1 MLTRRIGL
9 EPVVPQHP
17 APTRALLRP
26 SRARRRMKKAR
37 ARCPQLGN
45 NLWTKVHPPGSKGP
59 CSVYRAGSPR
69 ILEEPQH
76 RRHLGCSRLS
86 SPSRGGAGSGPSGG
100 TACASRT
107 GGRGGLVKGRAST
120 RKRWLLQPAH
130 PRARDRRCLSNTDR
144 DTGQSSTRPS
154 QVVVM
159 PGRLCGESRSGPET
173 WKLGQRGD
181 RKDGHAAGDNARRG
195 KHRAGHTTSSRF
207 KVIRGCARRSNWSQ
221 TRRSG
226 PGKRAAFDGAASGSG
241 PGTFSLGGESNPVN
255 PSAGSATEGVR
266 GRVTTLAPGRQSL
279 EKGALLGGLEI
290 TGPQGQAG

>member
-1 MLTRRIGL
+1 
-9 EPVVPQHP
+9 
-17 APTRALLRP
+17 
-26 SRARRRMKKAR
+26 MKKAR

-45 NLWTKVHPPGSKGP
+45 NLWTEVHPPGSKGP

-144 DTGQSSTRPS
+144 DNGQSSTRPS
-154 QVVVM
+154 RVDVM
-159 PGRLCGESRSGPET
+159 PGRLCGESRSGPEP
-173 WKLGQRGD
+173 WKLCRRGV
-181 RKDGHAAGDNARRG
+181 RKDGRVAGDMLGEA
-195 KHRAGHTTSSRF
+195 KT
-207 KVIRGCARRSNWSQ
+207 
-221 TRRSG
+221 
-226 PGKRAAFDGAASGSG
+226 
-241 PGTFSLGGESNPVN
+241 SLGMRRHP
-255 PSAGSATEGVR
+255 GSRSSGVVLVDR
-266 GRVTTLAPGRQSL
+266 IGRKQ
-279 EKGALLGGLEI
+279 GALGRESALPL
-290 TGPQGQAG
+290 TGWRAEAVLVLPLSVGSQIP